1 MRRAAGLIAL
11 AFVAAHAA
19 VFLAGRTLLPIA
31 PSMTTVPGAPYGY
44 SGPVSD
50 ATTSVDPAGAL
61 NVSYSN
67 DRFTAEALS
76 RGRMPFWNSRQGF
89 GSPFLSS
96 GHPAV
101 LYPLTPL
108 LTIVPPD
115 EYDFLYLFNW
125 YLAALFT
132 YLFLRTIEVGDSGA
146 IIGGVAVATSGF
158 FQYYIA
164 FREASTTAAW
174 FPALLYAVE
183 RTLREPGW
191 RWRHVAITVA
201 CYGTITAGQP
211 ESTALALSAAT
222 LYGLVSVAA
231 SPRRAAA
238 LRAFLPGAVC
248 GALLTAP
255 HWWNFSDYAF
265 TAFSGHDPGST
276 GAQASLGWRTA
287 AAYITPQLYG
297 RLHTLPPHMIPP
309 GWSWDLS
316 PGWIPA
322 AVSLGALFG
331 MWRAAASR
339 SRPLI
344 LLVAI
349 AVFVAGRMWGLPPF
363 TLISRLPLFDRIVY
377 PRYGAFVLAFVAAIL
392 AGAGWEFA
400 LSKTPRQWLR
410 VGAAWIAIA
419 AVLYLLTGVWRL
431 PVFAATQVRAFSALA
446 WMWTVAVPAALWW
459 LRRRDAIDATV
470 ILIVAGA
477 AMVLQFV
484 AYGPGYAPETYAV
497 LTVCCLGVWLLL
509 TLFTSAA
516 PRRRAATVLILAAC
530 ICGAPELVLALSD
543 SRGLPR
549 RYDAATAPPY
559 AATLRALE
567 ASTGGRA
574 YAIDGIPQPNFS
586 SPLGFETLDKCDPLQ
601 SRGAA
606 LFVKRR
612 LDRGADPVC
621 LAGKTRRE
629 PSVAIDEF
637 RNNRRF
643 FNLGAVRYL
652 VTQTTPARAL
662 GVRLAGW
669 DGSAGVQIWENPDAL
684 PRAFVACP
692 AARVETLDAA
702 LDTLPQL
709 EHLDREIVVEPGVID
724 PCPHDGRT
732 PSGTLETFAAE
743 GNEITLR
750 YHNETPAMLVIVDA
764 YEAGWTARVDGE
776 SQPVVRADG
785 AFIGVP
791 LMRGGEHTIA
801 LSYRPPH
808 WRASLAAAG
817 AGAAALAGFTLLP
830 FQRRERLEHTFA

>member
-44 SGPVSD
+44 SGPVPD
-50 ATTSVDPAGAL
+50 ATTSVDPAGAV

-132 YLFLRTIEVGDSGA
+132 YLFLRTIDVGDGGA
-146 IIGGVAVATSGF
+146 IIGGVAVAASGF

-183 RTLREPGW
+183 RTLREPDW

-201 CYGTITAGQP
+201 CYGTVTAGQP
-211 ESTALALSAAT
+211 ESTALALTAVT

-276 GAQASLGWRTA
+276 GTQASLGWRTA
-287 AAYITPQLYG
+287 AAYVTPQLYG
-297 RLHTLPPHMIPP
+297 RLHTLPPQMIPP

-344 LLVAI
+344 LLIAI
-349 AVFVAGRMWGLPPF
+349 AVLVAGRVWGLPPF

-410 VGAAWIAIA
+410 VGAAWIAVA
-419 AVLYLLTGVWRL
+419 AVLYLLTGIWRQ
-431 PVFAATQVRAFSALA
+431 PVFAGDPSPRVQRARVDVDGGGAGGALVAAPARRDRRDGDPHRRWRGDDSAVRGLRAGVRA
-446 WMWTVAVPAALWW
+446 
-459 LRRRDAIDATV
+459 RD
-470 ILIVAGA
+470 L
-477 AMVLQFV
+477 
-484 AYGPGYAPETYAV
+484 
-497 LTVCCLGVWLLL
+497 
-509 TLFTSAA
+509 
-516 PRRRAATVLILAAC
+516 
-530 ICGAPELVLALSD
+530 
-543 SRGLPR
+543 
-549 RYDAATAPPY
+549 
-559 AATLRALE
+559 
-567 ASTGGRA
+567 
-574 YAIDGIPQPNFS
+574 
-586 SPLGFETLDKCDPLQ
+586 
-601 SRGAA
+601 
-606 LFVKRR
+606 
-612 LDRGADPVC
+612 RGADRLLSRR
-621 LAGKTRRE
+621 LAAADAVHQRRP
-629 PSVAIDEF
+629 PSSGSRGTHPRGVHLRGSRA
-637 RNNRRF
+637 
-643 FNLGAVRYL
+643 G
-652 VTQTTPARAL
+652 ARAL
-662 GVRLAGW
+662 R
-669 DGSAGVQIWENPDAL
+669 
-684 PRAFVACP
+684 FT
-692 AARVETLDAA
+692 RV
-702 LDTLPQL
+702 
-709 EHLDREIVVEPGVID
+709 
-724 PCPHDGRT
+724 
-732 PSGTLETFAAE
+732 
-743 GNEITLR
+743 
-750 YHNETPAMLVIVDA
+750 
-764 YEAGWTARVDGE
+764 
-776 SQPVVRADG
+776 
-785 AFIGVP
+785 
-791 LMRGGEHTIA
+791 
-801 LSYRPPH
+801 
-808 WRASLAAAG
+808 
-817 AGAAALAGFTLLP
+817 AAAL
-830 FQRRERLEHTFA
+830 